1 MTTRPTERIETAP
14 HNVIER
20 LVALA
25 CLAPSVHNTQPW
37 LWQYDDERLT
47 LRADR
52 SRWLPAED
60 PQGRN
65 LILSCGAVLHHLQFA
80 ARALGWTTTLDLF
93 PEPGDDSVLAH
104 VVVERH
110 EPLSVEP
117 ADIALLRERC
127 TDRRRFTAWPVPA
140 DRLESLRLAAARWG
154 VQAQAITDDAA
165 RFRLELLANRALTDL
180 ELDDLQLDEQAR
192 WIDRLDPDGIPGELL
207 PFDPDPLQARS
218 RFQPRLLEDTRMV
231 IYAGDRVIAFGS
243 TADDPIG
250 WLRTGQAMSSAW
262 LEATRQGLSVVP
274 MTRPIEDE
282 DTRDEIARD
291 VLGNAF
297 LPHVL
302 LRVGWQAMG
311 RRELPRTPRRPVSE
325 VLRHQP
331 R

>member
-47 LRADR
+47 LRADH

-60 PQGRN
+60 PRGRN
-65 LILSCGAVLHHLQFA
+65 LVLSCGAVLHHLQFA

-104 VVVERH
+104 VMVERTA
-110 EPLSVEP
+110 PLSVEP
-117 ADIALLRERC
+117 ADIDLLRERC

-140 DRLESLRLAAARWG
+140 DRLDSLRLAAAPWG
-154 VQAQAITDDAA
+154 AHAQAITDDAA

-180 ELDDLQLDEQAR
+180 ELNDLQVAEQAR
-192 WIDRLDPDGIPGELL
+192 WIDRTDQAGIPFELL
-207 PFDPDPLQARS
+207 PLDPNPLQARS
-218 RFQPRLLEDTRMV
+218 RFQPGLLEDARMV

-243 TADDPIG
+243 NADDPIG
-250 WLRTGQAMSSAW
+250 WLRTGQAMSAAW

-274 MTRPIEDE
+274 MTRPIEDDE
-282 DTRDEIARD
+282 TRDEITRD

-297 LPHVL
+297 VPHVL

-311 RRELPRTPRRPVSE
+311 RRELPRTPRRPLSE